1 MKLRLTNVRPTQNNL
16 KTVTLYPP
24 AKINL
29 GLNIV
34 SKRPDGYHDLET
46 VFYSL
51 FDVTDI
57 LEVNVIDGEK
67 GTVTLSLGGNPIDGD
82 AEKNLVVKAYRLLA
96 NDFELPAMSINL
108 TKRIPMQAGMGGGSA
123 DAAYT
128 LKSVNGLANLGL
140 SDDQLEAYALKL
152 GADCPFFIRC
162 KPCFATGVGEKMTPI
177 DFTLDG
183 YEVRYVK
190 DDDISVSTAD
200 AFRNIPVAKPE
211 RECVDIV
218 LNEPMERW
226 KDLLKNDFET
236 TVFAKYPKLSEIKQK
251 MYDDGAVYAVMTGS
265 GSAVVGIFKK

>member
-1 MKLRLTNVRPTQNNL
+1 MR
-16 KTVTLYPP
+16 LYPP

-46 VFYSL
+46 VFYPL
-51 FDVTDI
+51 FDVTDV
-57 LEVNVIDGEK
+57 LEVNVIDGEN
-67 GTVTLSLGGNPIDGD
+67 GSVTLSLDGNPIDGD
-82 AEKNLVVKAYRLLA
+82 PEKNLVVKAYRLLA

-140 SDDQLEAYALKL
+140 TDDQLEAYALRL

-162 KPCFATGVGEKMTPI
+162 QPCFATGVGEKMTPI
-177 DFTLDG
+177 DLSLDG
-183 YEVRYVK
+183 YEVRYIK
-190 DDDISVSTAD
+190 DDAISVSTAD

-211 RECVDIV
+211 RECMDIV

-226 KDLLKNDFET
+226 KELLKNDFET
-236 TVFAKYPKLSEIKQK
+236 TVFAKYPKLAEIKQK

-265 GSAVVGIFKK
+265 GSAVIGIFNCKL

>member
-1 MKLRLTNVRPTQNNL
+1 MK
-16 KTVTLYPP
+16 LYPP

-46 VFYSL
+46 VFYPL
-51 FDVTDI
+51 MDVTDV
-57 LEVNVIDGEK
+57 LDVNVISGED
-67 GTVTLSLGGNPIDGD
+67 GTVTLSLNGNPIEGD
-82 AEKNLVVKAYRLLA
+82 PEKNLVVKAYRLLA
-96 NDFELPAMSINL
+96 NDYKLPAMSINL

-128 LKSVNGLANLGL
+128 LKAVNALANLGL
-140 SDDQLEAYALKL
+140 NDDQLEEYALKL
-152 GADCPFFIRC
+152 GADCPFFVRC

-177 DFTLDG
+177 NLSLAD

-190 DDDISVSTAD
+190 DDEISVSTAD
-200 AFRNIPVAKPE
+200 AFRNIPVQKPQ

-218 LNEPMERW
+218 LNEPIENW
-226 KDLLKNDFET
+226 KELLHNDFET
-236 TVFAKYPKLSEIKQK
+236 TVFAKYPKLAEIKQK

-265 GSAVVGIFKK
+265 GSAIIGIFGK